1 MTVKVGV
8 IGAGLMGTTHVRTL
22 SRDVP
27 AADVV
32 ALSDAIAESAHRLAG
47 EVGIGAVYTDALE
60 LIGDPAVDAVVIA
73 SPADTH
79 QEFALACLE
88 LGKPCLCEKPL
99 AASVEAARVVVD
111 AEADLG
117 RRIVQLGFMRRF
129 DPGYLEL
136 KARLDQGKIGTP
148 VLAHSTHRNPSAP
161 KHFGSEMIIKDTV
174 VHDVDTL
181 RWLLGQEL
189 VTATAFTP
197 RATSRAPDGVYDPQ
211 VIVFETETGGLIT
224 VEAFVNA
231 QYGYDIGCEIVGESG
246 VLSLPRPQPIP
257 MGFRD
262 RFASAYAGELQSWI
276 GAVANGVP
284 PAGAS
289 AWDGYAA
296 AAVCEAAWASLK
308 AGQPTEVQFA
318 TKPELYVTGPAYSCA
333 SISDPGRLRRQAH

>member
-27 AADVV
+27 AAEVV
-32 ALSDAIAESAHRLAG
+32 ALSDAIAESAERLAG
-47 EVGIGAVYTDALE
+47 EVSIGTLYTDALA
-60 LIGDPAVDAVVIA
+60 LIGDPAVEAVVIA

-79 QEFALACLE
+79 QDFVLACLE

-99 AASVEAARVVVD
+99 ASSAEAARVVVE
-111 AEADLG
+111 AEAELG
-117 RRIVQLGFMRRF
+117 RRLVQLGFMRRF
-129 DPGYLEL
+129 DPGYLDL
-136 KARLDQGKIGTP
+136 KARLDRGEIGTP
-148 VLAHSTHRNPSAP
+148 VLAYSTHRNPSAP
-161 KHFGSEMIIKDTV
+161 PHFGSEMIIKDTV

-189 VTATAFTP
+189 ITTTVFTP
-197 RATSRAPDGVYDPQ
+197 RPTGRAPEGVCDPQ
-211 VIVFETETGGLIT
+211 VIVFATEARQVIT

-231 QYGYDIGCEIVGESG
+231 QYGYDVGCEVVGESG

-257 MGFRD
+257 MGFQD
-262 RFASAYAGELQSWI
+262 RFASAYAGELESWI
-276 GAVANGVP
+276 SSVAARTA

-296 AAVCEAAWASLK
+296 AAVCEAAWDSLR
-308 AGQPTEVQFA
+308 AGQPTEVNLGA
-318 TKPELYVTGPAYSCA
+318 KPGLYVTRPAYSTA
-333 SISDPGRLRRQAH
+333 GKD